1 MEEGHYGVPG
11 EEDNLMLS
19 LLNSKLKKNTD
30 MARNNVSYV
39 IIISRAKAEC
49 VINIKNNVLPI
60 TLNKLV
66 LLRKTPGDD

>member
-1 MEEGHYGVPG
+1 
-11 EEDNLMLS
+11 
-19 LLNSKLKKNTD
+19 